1 MIYVK
6 RAAMRAM
13 TANQAQVAAQISQPQ
28 ADSNQPAQTTEIKD
42 VTMSEANAE
51 NPQGEGKEAIPT
63 TSSLLIYTVNGT
75 ATQSTAQ
82 TTAQS
87 ENATASVPLRGAW
100 DHIEEVNQILKTAFP
115 LLILCMETLVDQINS
130 HFKVSGEED
139 IYRLICMLMQDA
151 IQVRLL
157 LLLVWMHPKLSSEL
171 RFEDECSGRRRHGS
185 PDDHGNPQK
194 DGLKPSVLCKG
205 M

>member
-13 TANQAQVAAQISQPQ
+13 TANQAQVAAQVAQPQ
-28 ADSNQPAQTTEIKD
+28 ADNNQPTQSTDIKD
-42 VTMSEANAE
+42 VTMSEVNTENA
-51 NPQGEGKEAIPT
+51 QGDGKKT
-63 TSSLLIYTVNGT
+63 TPIISPLLMFMVNGA
-75 ATQSTAQ
+75 ATQSTTQ

-87 ENATASVPLRGAW
+87 ETAAASVPLRGAW

-151 IQVRLL
+151 IQVRQLF
-157 LLLVWMHPKLSSEL
+157 LLVWAYLELSV
-171 RFEDECSGRRRHGS
+171 RTTF
-185 PDDHGNPQK
+185 
-194 DGLKPSVLCKG
+194 
-205 M
+205 

>member
-13 TANQAQVAAQISQPQ
+13 TANQAQVAAQIAQPQ
-28 ADSNQPAQTTEIKD
+28 VDNNQQAQTAEIKD

-51 NPQGEGKEAIPT
+51 SAQGEGKKATPIISP
-63 TSSLLIYTVNGT
+63 LLIHAVNGT
-75 ATQSTAQ
+75 ATQTTTQ
-82 TTAQS
+82 TTSQS
-87 ENATASVPLRGAW
+87 ETATTSVPLRGAW

-151 IQVRLL
+151 IQVRQL
-157 LLLVWMHPKLSSEL
+157 LLLVWTHLKSSV
-171 RFEDECSGRRRHGS
+171 RTTF
-185 PDDHGNPQK
+185 
-194 DGLKPSVLCKG
+194 
-205 M
+205 

>member
-1 MIYVK
+1 M
-6 RAAMRAM
+6 
-13 TANQAQVAAQISQPQ
+13 
-28 ADSNQPAQTTEIKD
+28 
-42 VTMSEANAE
+42 
-51 NPQGEGKEAIPT
+51 
-63 TSSLLIYTVNGT
+63 NGT
-75 ATQSTAQ
+75 ATQSATQ

-87 ENATASVPLRGAW
+87 ETATTSVPLRGAW

-151 IQVRLL
+151 IQVR
-157 LLLVWMHPKLSSEL
+157 WPFCLSKETLRCSLEL
-171 RFEDECSGRRRHGS
+171 RSKDECSGRRRHGS
-185 PDDHGNPQK
+185 SDDNGDTQK
-194 DGLKPSVLCKG
+194 DGLEPPVLRKG

>member
-6 RAAMRAM
+6 RAAMRAL
-13 TANQAQVAAQISQPQ
+13 TANQAQTQAQVAAQVAQPQ
-28 ADSNQPAQTTEIKD
+28 IDGNQQAQSIEIKD
-42 VTMSEANAE
+42 VAMSDVNTD
-51 NPQGEGKEAIPT
+51 NVQGESEKAAPITVP
-63 TSSLLIYTVNGT
+63 LLIPPAVNGT
-75 ATQSTAQ
+75 TAQTAAQ

-87 ENATASVPLRGAW
+87 ETGAAPVPLRGAW

-151 IQVRLL
+151 IQVTQL
-157 LLLVWMHPKLSSEL
+157 
-171 RFEDECSGRRRHGS
+171 FF
-185 PDDHGNPQK
+185 N
-194 DGLKPSVLCKG
+194 GLG
-205 M
+205 AH

>member
-28 ADSNQPAQTTEIKD
+28 ADNNQPAQTEIKD
-42 VTMSEANAE
+42 VTMSEANTE
-51 NPQGEGKEAIPT
+51 NAQSEGKKATLIISP
-63 TSSLLIYTVNGT
+63 LLIHAPNGT
-75 ATQSTAQ
+75 ATQSTVQ
-82 TTAQS
+82 STAQS
-87 ENATASVPLRGAW
+87 ETATASVPLRGAW

-151 IQVRLL
+151 IQVRWL
-157 LLLVWMHPKLSSEL
+157 LLLVWTHPKSSV
-171 RFEDECSGRRRHGS
+171 RITF
-185 PDDHGNPQK
+185 
-194 DGLKPSVLCKG
+194 
-205 M
+205 

>member
-28 ADSNQPAQTTEIKD
+28 ADNNQPAQSTEIKD

-51 NPQGEGKEAIPT
+51 NAQGEGKKMTPII
-63 TSSLLIYTVNGT
+63 SSLLIRTTNGT
-75 ATQSTAQ
+75 ATQSTTQ

-87 ENATASVPLRGAW
+87 ETATASVPLRGAW

-151 IQVRLL
+151 IQVRQL
-157 LLLVWMHPKLSSEL
+157 LLLVLTHPKLSP
-171 RFEDECSGRRRHGS
+171 RTTF
-185 PDDHGNPQK
+185 
-194 DGLKPSVLCKG
+194 
-205 M
+205 

>member
-13 TANQAQVAAQISQPQ
+13 TANQAQTQAQIAAQFAQQ
-28 ADSNQPAQTTEIKD
+28 QVDGNQQGQSTEIKD
-42 VTMSEANAE
+42 VVMTDANTE
-51 NPQGEGKEAIPT
+51 NAQGESEKGTPITIP
-63 TSSLLIYTVNGT
+63 LLISPLTVNGT
-75 ATQSTAQ
+75 VTQPTTQA
-82 TTAQS
+82 TAQS
-87 ENATASVPLRGAW
+87 EPGATSVPLRGAW

-151 IQVRLL
+151 IQVIRLL
-157 LLLVWMHPKLSSEL
+157 
-171 RFEDECSGRRRHGS
+171 
-185 PDDHGNPQK
+185 
-194 DGLKPSVLCKG
+194 
-205 M
+205 

>member
-13 TANQAQVAAQISQPQ
+13 TANQAQAQAQ
-28 ADSNQPAQTTEIKD
+28 AQVCPTTTDNNQQVQTEIKD
-42 VTMSEANAE
+42 VTMSEANTE
-51 NPQGEGKEAIPT
+51 NAQGEGKKVTAIISP
-63 TSSLLIYTVNGT
+63 LLIHAVNGT
-75 ATQSTAQ
+75 ATQSTVQ
-82 TTAQS
+82 STAQS
-87 ENATASVPLRGAW
+87 ETAAASVPLRGAW

-151 IQVRLL
+151 IQVRWL
-157 LLLVWMHPKLSSEL
+157 LLLVWTH
-171 RFEDECSGRRRHGS
+171 R
-185 PDDHGNPQK
+185 
-194 DGLKPSVLCKG
+194 
-205 M
+205 

>member
-13 TANQAQVAAQISQPQ
+13 TANQAQAQVTVQIAQPQ
-28 ADSNQPAQTTEIKD
+28 VDNNQPAQPTEIKD
-42 VTMSEANAE
+42 VTMTEANAE
-51 NPQGEGKEAIPT
+51 NAQGEGEKTTPTIIP
-63 TSSLLIYTVNGT
+63 LLISSVNGT
-75 ATQSTAQ
+75 ATQSTTQ
-82 TTAQS
+82 NTAQS
-87 ENATASVPLRGAW
+87 ETAAASLPLRGAW

-151 IQVRLL
+151 IQV
-157 LLLVWMHPKLSSEL
+157 
-171 RFEDECSGRRRHGS
+171 
-185 PDDHGNPQK
+185 
-194 DGLKPSVLCKG
+194 
-205 M
+205 